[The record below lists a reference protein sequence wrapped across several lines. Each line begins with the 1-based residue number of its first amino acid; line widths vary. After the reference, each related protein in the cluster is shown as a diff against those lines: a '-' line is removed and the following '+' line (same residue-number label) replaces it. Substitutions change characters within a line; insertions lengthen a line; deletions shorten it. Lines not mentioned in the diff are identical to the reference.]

1 MDIKF
6 SIILPTYNC
15 KYLERAIDSVINQ
28 NYRFWELIIIDNHS
42 KHDVL
47 KVIKN
52 KKNRKIKYLK
62 NKIRIIG
69 KSRNLGILKSKYTWI
84 AFLDSDDLWYP
95 NKLEEIRKKIVK
107 CKKDFFFHN
116 MHVNNNDFQRLFK
129 RKLYYGFKDQLDNRF
144 DDLIINGND
153 IIQSSV
159 VVKKK
164 LIEKA
169 GYFSESKDL
178 MYWEDFD
185 LWLRISQITNKF
197 QRINECLGQYFISRN
212 KKTKHSRFIKNITYF
227 EKKYRDSIRFLKKK
241 YKLKNI
247 WWIQYAK
254 SLDSYNKNR
263 LIETKKILDEVEVYN
278 KRIRLN
284 IIYIRFK
291 IFIKELLKK

>member
-1 MDIKF
+1 
-6 SIILPTYNC
+6 
-15 KYLERAIDSVINQ
+15 
-28 NYRFWELIIIDNHS
+28 
-42 KHDVL
+42 
-47 KVIKN
+47 
-52 KKNRKIKYLK
+52 
-62 NKIRIIG
+62 
-69 KSRNLGILKSKYTWI
+69 
-84 AFLDSDDLWYP
+84 
-95 NKLEEIRKKIVK
+95 
-107 CKKDFFFHN
+107 
-116 MHVNNNDFQRLFK
+116 MHVNNNDVQRLFK

-212 KKTKHSRFIKNITYF
+212 KKIKHSRFIKNITYF
-227 EKKYRDSIRFLKKK
+227 EKKYRVSIRFLKKK

-263 LIETKKILDEVEVYN
+263 LTETKKILDEVEVYN

-291 IFIKELLKK
+291 IFIKGFLKK